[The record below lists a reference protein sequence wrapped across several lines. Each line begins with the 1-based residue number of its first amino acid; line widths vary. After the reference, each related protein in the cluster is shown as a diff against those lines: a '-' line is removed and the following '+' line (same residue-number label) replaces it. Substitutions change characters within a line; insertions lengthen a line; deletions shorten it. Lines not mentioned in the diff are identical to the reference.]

1 MPQRVLIAQQLA
13 GMFSILSHP
22 VRIRI
27 IAELRNGELCVNA
40 LQQILQIG
48 HSGVSQH
55 LALLRA
61 HRLIKEHKEGRHVY
75 YRLSNQK
82 MAAWLV
88 DGITFITPDHAYS
101 ELLRSAA
108 AETAEQW
115 SDSSDHTTNQLR
127 VKEIL

>member
-13 GMFSILSHP
+13 EMFSILSHP
-22 VRIRI
+22 VRVRI

-40 LQQILQIG
+40 LQQILQIS

-55 LALLRA
+55 LALLKA
-61 HRLIKEHKEGRHVY
+61 HRLIKEHKEGRHVF

-82 MAAWLV
+82 IAAWLV
-88 DGITFITPDHAYS
+88 DGIAFITPDHAYS
-101 ELLRSAA
+101 ELLRAAA
-108 AETAEQW
+108 AETTEQW
-115 SDSSDHTTNQLR
+115 SDSADHTTSQLW